1 MPDIIVRVKTKEQF
15 RCIPETKAIRTLIV
29 DASCLDL
36 IKQKKKEEKDRKYY
50 LQFPDILKESK
61 AELQEALLQEAE
73 NYDGLVVRNFDQLG
87 LLRSFQK
94 EDGKIPE
101 IIGDSFLYSYN
112 PEALAFYRDFFPAIR
127 WVLSDELTDKE
138 AQNLIKKA
146 DTDNFIY
153 KVYGYQTLMVTN
165 QCIRR
170 NYQGCRKGEPEPLRF
185 TDEKNNAFY
194 AVNDCT
200 NCYNLIYNGQPTM
213 MLDKL
218 QYKEDRFFVDG
229 TEYPSL
235 LIDFTIEKENEI
247 AQILGLVEKIL
258 KSEPVV
264 LEGNYTRGHHYKG
277 VE

>member
-61 AELQEALLQEAE
+61 AGLQEALLQEAE
-73 NYDGLVVRNFDQLG
+73 NFDGLVVRNFDQLG

-94 EDGKIPE
+94 EGGRIPE

-112 PEALAFYRDFFPAIR
+112 PEALAFYRDFFPAMR

-146 DTDNFIY
+146 DMDDFHIFIKY
-153 KVYGYQTLMVTN
+153 MA
-165 QCIRR
+165 IRHLWSQISVSGEIIRAAGKASR
-170 NYQGCRKGEPEPLRF
+170 NRSGLRMRKTMRF
-185 TDEKNNAFY
+185 
-194 AVNDCT
+194 
-200 NCYNLIYNGQPTM
+200 M
-213 MLDKL
+213 
-218 QYKEDRFFVDG
+218 R
-229 TEYPSL
+229 
-235 LIDFTIEKENEI
+235 
-247 AQILGLVEKIL
+247 
-258 KSEPVV
+258 
-264 LEGNYTRGHHYKG
+264 
-277 VE
+277 